1 MLSGITLISLVV
13 TIVVLLILAGITISL
28 VFGENGIIKKAQE
41 AANKTE
47 QETEKEQTEL
57 NKIDNFIN
65 NAIGEPEIP
74 IGGEYN
80 EEKGVNEPKYYESKM
95 TPIKWNG
102 SEWIETTG
110 DDDEWYDYSS
120 KKWANAITEDGSMFV
135 WIPRYAY
142 SITSG
147 YHQSGANLNSTTPT
161 EGAGT
166 IEVEFMKGTSNESAT
181 GRTSFDN
188 ASGQGNWNIHPAFEY
203 GEAVSGIWVAKF
215 EASRIDASP
224 DSEGT
229 SKIIKVQPGVQGI
242 RDQLNDAY
250 AICLNYDTTLN
261 SHLQKNTEWGA
272 VTYLSKSKY
281 GKENE
286 EVWINNSS
294 NYITGA
300 AGNSAIASMDVGTTT
315 DYTSAQGVKA
325 STTGTVY
332 GIYDMNGGCWEYVAA
347 YINNSTA
354 MSSKYGNNLVNGD
367 IKTKDVYDI
376 TDEDSQEA
384 NYENSKI
391 KYGDAIYETSNN
403 YVGDSR
409 GAWYADS
416 PIMPYDNV
424 TFFWRSGHRSGNEA
438 AGLFFFSYG
447 DGSSKYSFRPVLVVV

>member
-1 MLSGITLISLVV
+1 MAEIYRRGPYDDQLCNYCNAASSSIGKGLMEDLFFVKPIAQ
-13 TIVVLLILAGITISL
+13 ILPQIL
-28 VFGENGIIKKAQE
+28 ECDWLWV
-41 AANKTE
+41 
-47 QETEKEQTEL
+47 
-57 NKIDNFIN
+57 
-65 NAIGEPEIP
+65 
-74 IGGEYN
+74 
-80 EEKGVNEPKYYESKM
+80 
-95 TPIKWNG
+95 
-102 SEWIETTG
+102 
-110 DDDEWYDYSS
+110 WYRDHR
-120 KKWANAITEDGSMFV
+120 V
-135 WIPRYAY
+135 
-142 SITSG
+142 
-147 YHQSGANLNSTTPT
+147 H
-161 EGAGT
+161 
-166 IEVEFMKGTSNESAT
+166 
-181 GRTSFDN
+181 
-188 ASGQGNWNIHPAFEY
+188 
-203 GEAVSGIWVAKF
+203 
-215 EASRIDASP
+215 
-224 DSEGT
+224 
-229 SKIIKVQPGVQGI
+229 GI